1 MSEKT
6 GNNRLI
12 AKNASMLY
20 IRMFISMA
28 IQFFTSRVVL
38 QALGVEDYGLY
49 NLVGGIIVLVNVL
62 SGSLSSATS
71 RYITVAL
78 GDGDFEKLSKTFSTA
93 LVIHLALSGVFL
105 IPADRLIAANW
116 VYQVA
121 ICSTIMG
128 ITQAPYN
135 AAINSHEDFKIYAY
149 IDILSSFLKL
159 GIALIVLLNKSL
171 DNLILYSI
179 LYGVVSIG
187 IMFFYRRFCVTDYA
201 ETKFNFSFERT
212 LFLGGIC

>member
-105 IPADRLIAANW
+105 IIAETVGLWFINTQLVIPADRLIAANW
-116 VYQVA
+116 VY
-121 ICSTIMG
+121 
-128 ITQAPYN
+128 
-135 AAINSHEDFKIYAY
+135 
-149 IDILSSFLKL
+149 
-159 GIALIVLLNKSL
+159 
-171 DNLILYSI
+171 
-179 LYGVVSIG
+179 
-187 IMFFYRRFCVTDYA
+187 
-201 ETKFNFSFERT
+201 
-212 LFLGGIC
+212 

>member
-1 MSEKT
+1 MSEKI

-49 NLVGGIIVLVNVL
+49 NLVGGIIVLVNV

-93 LVIHLALSGVFL
+93 LVIHLALSGVFFNYCR
-105 IPADRLIAANW
+105 DCRLV
-116 VYQVA
+116 VY
-121 ICSTIMG
+121 
-128 ITQAPYN
+128 
-135 AAINSHEDFKIYAY
+135 K
-149 IDILSSFLKL
+149 
-159 GIALIVLLNKSL
+159 
-171 DNLILYSI
+171 YSI
-179 LYGVVSIG
+179 SNSC
-187 IMFFYRRFCVTDYA
+187 RS
-201 ETKFNFSFERT
+201 FNS
-212 LFLGGIC
+212 C